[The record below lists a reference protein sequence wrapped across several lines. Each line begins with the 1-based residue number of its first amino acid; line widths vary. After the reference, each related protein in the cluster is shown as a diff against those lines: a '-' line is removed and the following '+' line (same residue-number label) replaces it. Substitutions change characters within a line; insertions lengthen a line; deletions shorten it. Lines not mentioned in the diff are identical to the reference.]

1 MNTSQTIRV
10 MLVDDHN
17 VVRSGLATFLRAYED
32 LELVGE
38 ARNGVEAVNLCHRY
52 KPDVILMDLMMPEMD
67 GIAATRAILADY
79 PDIKIIAMTSFDEEE
94 LVHGVLAAGAI
105 SYLLKNVT
113 SDELAKAIRDAVSG
127 RSTLSPEAARVLV
140 QATRPTEQPWLELT
154 EREMEAL
161 HLVVQGQSNRQIADA
176 PTSAASSPSC
186 RSPAGRRPS
195 RMRSDIKSF
204 LYKRNILL
212 LLGQQGFDGWLRA
225 QSACNHLRNST

>member
-1 MNTSQTIRV
+1 

-32 LELVGE
+32 LQLVGE
-38 ARNGVEAVNLCHRY
+38 AKNGLEAVNLCREK

-79 PDIKIIAMTSFDEEE
+79 PEIKIVAITSFEEE
-94 LVHGVLAAGAI
+94 DLVQGVLAAGAI

-140 QATRPTEQPWLELT
+140 QATRPTQDPWVDLT
-154 EREMEAL
+154 EREREVL
-161 HLVVQGQSNRQIADA
+161 NLVVQGRSNRQIADA
-176 PTSAASSPSC
+176 MIISLATVKAHVSSILSKLQV
-186 RSPAGRRPS
+186 SS
-195 RMRSDIKSF
+195 RTEAIAYAIKHK
-204 LYKRNILL
+204 LVAL
-212 LLGQQGFDGWLRA
+212 
-225 QSACNHLRNST
+225 